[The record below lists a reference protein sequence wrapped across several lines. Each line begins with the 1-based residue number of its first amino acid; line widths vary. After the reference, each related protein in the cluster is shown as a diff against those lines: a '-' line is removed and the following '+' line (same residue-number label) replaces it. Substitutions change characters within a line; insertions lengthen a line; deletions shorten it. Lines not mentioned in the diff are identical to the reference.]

1 MSTAVQIRKGTTAEH
16 ATFTGA
22 LAEITVDTDK
32 DVVVVH
38 DGTTAGGF
46 PLAKETTVGMR
57 KPASVGGTVDAITAT
72 FSPAFTSLAACAGYV
87 LALPLT
93 GANTTTT
100 PTLNIDGLGAKTIV
114 KGSNEALAVANI
126 PGADFVGLFVYD
138 ASLDKF
144 QMVNPYAAPA
154 SQLSVLGFKN
164 KIINGKMEIAQRGT
178 SFAAIASGSYHLDR
192 WRFANSSSAV
202 VTISQQTDVPSN
214 NEFYN
219 SMRTAVT
226 TADTSIA
233 AGDFAGNIQSI
244 EGSNVRNLIGNTFT
258 ISFWVRSAKTGIHC
272 IALRNAAPEDRAFIA
287 EYTVNVANTW
297 EKKTILVSGGLITA
311 GNWNW
316 TNGTGLQVVFVL
328 ACGSTYQTTAGA
340 WQTGN
345 FLATANQV
353 NVLDTV
359 GNIFAITGVQLEIG
373 AEATIFDHRSVG
385 QELALCQRYYQ
396 LTTQGIAGGAVAT
409 TVAYLNYNPPVQFRT
424 VPTLSLSASAKV
436 DWPFNA
442 NYTQSSPNISMQ
454 FGAVNG
460 IGIGLGNFVGLAVGS
475 HLTLRDDGGAIS
487 MSAEL

>member
-178 SFAAIASGSYHLDR
+178 SFAAATNNSYSVDR
-192 WRFANSSSAV
+192 WLWGNAASAV
-202 VTISQQTDVPSN
+202 ATISQQTDVPSS

-219 SMRTAVT
+219 SLRATIT
-226 TADTSIA
+226 TADASIA
-233 AGDFAGNIQSI
+233 SGDYAFLAQYI

-258 ISFWVRSAKTGIHC
+258 LSFWVRSAKTGIHC
-272 IALRNAAPEDRAFIA
+272 VRFCNSGNDRSFVA

-311 GNWNW
+311 GTWNW
-316 TNGTGLQVVFVL
+316 TNGVGLQLMFTL
-328 ACGSTYQTTAGA
+328 AAGSTFQTTAGA

-353 NVLDTV
+353 NVLDTS

-396 LTTQGIAGGAVAT
+396 TITQEKRLNAASVSGTYVDLVTFTTSMRATPTSAVVSAGTLVNMLSSNISPVTPAFAQSNYVNNAT
-409 TVAYLNYNPPVQFRT
+409 GDAYITAKVF
-424 VPTLSLSASAKV
+424 SLSA
-436 DWPFNA
+436 
-442 NYTQSSPNISMQ
+442 
-454 FGAVNG
+454 
-460 IGIGLGNFVGLAVGS
+460 
-475 HLTLRDDGGAIS
+475 
-487 MSAEL
+487 EL

>member
-87 LALPLT
+87 LSLPLT

-114 KGSNEALAVANI
+114 KGSNEAMAVANI

-144 QMVNPYAAPA
+144 QMVNPYSAPA
-154 SQLSVLGFKN
+154 SQLAVLGFKN

-178 SFAAIASGSYHLDR
+178 SFAAAVTGTYNLDR
-192 WRFANSSSAV
+192 WLHVNSSSAV

-214 NEFYN
+214 NEFQN
-219 SMRTAVT
+219 SLRLSVT
-226 TADTSIA
+226 TADSSIA
-233 AGDFAGNIQSI
+233 SADTFGVEQRI
-244 EGSNVRNLIGNTFT
+244 EGFNVRNLIGNTFT
-258 ISFWVRSAKTGIHC
+258 LSFWVRSAKTGVHC
-272 IALRNAAPEDRAFIA
+272 VSFRNSGVDRSFVA
-287 EYTVNVANTW
+287 EYTINVANTW
-297 EKKTILVSGGLITA
+297 EKKTVLVSGGLITA
-311 GNWNW
+311 GTWDW
-316 TNGTGLQVVFVL
+316 TNGAGLNVRWSL
-328 ACGSTYQTTAGA
+328 ATGSTFQTTAGA

-345 FLATANQV
+345 FHSTSSQV
-353 NVLDTV
+353 NVLDTS

-385 QELALCQRYYQ
+385 QEVELCQRYFQIQPASLRHAIYAALNTSFESSITIQ
-396 LTTQGIAGGAVAT
+396 TMRAAPTVSNQTNSSYGGTT
-409 TVAYLNYNPPVQFRT
+409 TVSGTTPSSIRYDVNTGSATAGKYGAFSLGY
-424 VPTLSLSASAKV
+424 SLSA
-436 DWPFNA
+436 
-442 NYTQSSPNISMQ
+442 
-454 FGAVNG
+454 
-460 IGIGLGNFVGLAVGS
+460 
-475 HLTLRDDGGAIS
+475 
-487 MSAEL
+487 EL

>member
-57 KPASVGGTVDAITAT
+57 KPASVGGTVDAITAS

-138 ASLDKF
+138 SSLDKF

-178 SFAAIASGSYHLDR
+178 SFAAIASGAYSLDQWR
-192 WRFANSSSAV
+192 WSNTSAAV
-202 VTISQQTDVPSN
+202 STISQQTDVPSN

-219 SMRTAVT
+219 SLRSTIT

-233 AGDFAGNIQSI
+233 AGDTAGIQNII
-244 EGSNVRNLIGNTFT
+244 EGSNARNLIGNTFT
-258 ISFWVRSAKTGIHC
+258 ISFWVRSSKTGVHC
-272 IALRNAAPEDRAFIA
+272 VAILNSGADRSYVA

-311 GNWNW
+311 GTWNW
-316 TNGTGLQVVFVL
+316 TNGIGIRLNWAL
-328 ACGSTYQTTAGA
+328 AAGTTFQTTAGA
-340 WQTGN
+340 WQTGA
-345 FLATANQV
+345 FFATSNQV
-353 NVLDTV
+353 NTLDTV

-373 AEATIFDHRSVG
+373 AEATIFDHRPYG
-385 QELALCQRYYQ
+385 TELALCQRYYEIIRVSVGQ
-396 LTTQGIAGGAVAT
+396 FNASAGNTACVSVPFKVSKRAAPTVTAGNVLTSSNV
-409 TVAYLNYNPPVQFRT
+409 F
-424 VPTLSLSASAKV
+424 SASYDTISTEGARYVISATSSGVNAATV
-436 DWPFNA
+436 DTIA
-442 NYTQSSPNISMQ
+442 SI
-454 FGAVNG
+454 
-460 IGIGLGNFVGLAVGS
+460 
-475 HLTLRDDGGAIS
+475 
-487 MSAEL
+487 EL

>member
-57 KPASVGGTVDAITAT
+57 KPASVGGTVGAITAT

-178 SFAAIASGSYHLDR
+178 SFAGASGYTLDR
-192 WRFANSSSAV
+192 WTFNNGSSAV
-202 VTISQQTDVPSN
+202 ATVSQQTDVPSN

-219 SMRTAVT
+219 SMRATIT

-233 AGDFAGNIQSI
+233 AGDVVHIAQKI
-244 EGSNVRNLIGNTFT
+244 EGSNVRNLIGNTLT
-258 ISFWVRSAKTGIHC
+258 LSFWVRSAKTGVHC
-272 IALRNAAPEDRAFIA
+272 VSLTNSAADRSFVS

-311 GNWNW
+311 GTWNW
-316 TNGTGLQVVFVL
+316 TNGSGVELRFAL
-328 ACGSTYQTTAGA
+328 AAGSTLQTTAGA

-385 QELALCQRYYQ
+385 QETELCERYCETGYSILAPGNQSTGMGIWGSTQYHTKKRTTPTITITNLVSSAGVGSPNYAGTADSLTYQ
-396 LTTQGIAGGAVAT
+396 CTAT
-409 TVAYLNYNPPVQFRT
+409 TG
-424 VPTLSLSASAKV
+424 S
-436 DWPFNA
+436 
-442 NYTQSSPNISMQ
+442 
-454 FGAVNG
+454 
-460 IGIGLGNFVGLAVGS
+460 IGWAFAWRS
-475 HLTLRDDGGAIS
+475 EC
-487 MSAEL
+487 EL

>member
-57 KPASVGGTVDAITAT
+57 KPASVGGTVNAITAT

-93 GANTTTT
+93 GANSTTT

-178 SFAAIASGSYHLDR
+178 SFAAIASGAYSLDR
-192 WRFANSSSAV
+192 WKWINTSAAV
-202 VTISQQTDVPSN
+202 ATASQQTDVPSN

-219 SMRTAVT
+219 SLRTAVT

-233 AGDFAGNIQSI
+233 AGDFASVEQVI

-258 ISFWVRSAKTGIHC
+258 LSFWVRSAKTGTHC
-272 IALRNAAPEDRAFIA
+272 VSFSNYAGDRSFVS
-287 EYTVNVANTW
+287 EYTISVANTW

-311 GNWNW
+311 GTWDW
-316 TNGTGLQVVFVL
+316 TNGGGLIARFSL
-328 ACGSTYQTTAGA
+328 AAGSTFQTTAGA

-345 FLATANQV
+345 FRATSNQV

-385 QELALCQRYYQ
+385 QELELCQRYYQ
-396 LTTQGIAGGAVAT
+396 INGGNTSGAAT
-409 TVAYLNYNPPVQFRT
+409 TSRMEGFYAFLCEMRASPSIAIINSTAGVWQINGALQTASSVTSFSTNNKGVGLQVT
-424 VPTLSLSASAKV
+424 VTGTPFTTGSVGSIGSGLLG
-436 DWPFNA
+436 FNA
-442 NYTQSSPNISMQ
+442 
-454 FGAVNG
+454 
-460 IGIGLGNFVGLAVGS
+460 
-475 HLTLRDDGGAIS
+475 
-487 MSAEL
+487 EL

>member
-72 FSPAFTSLAACAGYV
+72 FIPAFTSLAACAGYV

-178 SFAAIASGSYHLDR
+178 SFAAIADTAYSLDR
-192 WRFANSSSAV
+192 WINRIVGAGV
-202 VTISQQTDVPSN
+202 VTASQQTDVPSN

-219 SMRTAVT
+219 SLRYTVT
-226 TADTSIA
+226 TADTSIGA
-233 AGDFAGNIQSI
+233 TDLYAIQQRI

-258 ISFWVRSAKTGIHC
+258 LSFWVRSAKTGTHC
-272 IALRNAAPEDRAFIA
+272 VSFHNSIADRSYVV
-287 EYTVNVANTW
+287 EYTINTANTW
-297 EKKTILVSGGLITA
+297 EKKTILLSGGLITA
-311 GNWNW
+311 GTWNW
-316 TNGTGLQVVFVL
+316 TNGIGLIVGFSL
-328 ACGSTYQTTAGA
+328 AAGSNYQASAGS
-340 WQTGN
+340 WQSSFST
-345 FLATANQV
+345 ATANQV

-385 QELALCQRYYQ
+385 QEKDLCFRY
-396 LTTQGIAGGAVAT
+396 TWKSAAGDGGNLFIGTSSFVTGTVFFGDIQYPTSMRAV
-409 TVAYLNYNPPVQFRT
+409 PSI
-424 VPTLSLSASAKV
+424 TLSNQTTNLAGSTAINDAGTNRTRFQATSTATGTSYWTF
-436 DWPFNA
+436 DAIFNA
-442 NYTQSSPNISMQ
+442 
-454 FGAVNG
+454 
-460 IGIGLGNFVGLAVGS
+460 
-475 HLTLRDDGGAIS
+475 
-487 MSAEL
+487 EL